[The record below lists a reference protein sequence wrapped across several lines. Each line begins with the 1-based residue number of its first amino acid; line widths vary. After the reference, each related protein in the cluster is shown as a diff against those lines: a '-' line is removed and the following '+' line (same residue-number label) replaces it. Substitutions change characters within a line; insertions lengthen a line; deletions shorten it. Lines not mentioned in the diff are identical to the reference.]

1 MLINIIL
8 YKFYSDLQKFIF
20 SNNILIT
27 ASGFSIGIA
36 TKEVIEKIL
45 NAIII
50 PSIQWVLTFFHIK
63 YLMKFELLNTS
74 VYILWSILIW
84 IITIIFTFVLLEY
97 FLNQTI
103 FGLKSTIK
111 QNDTNDFIK
120 SKTEAKL
127 ENIIPITQED
137 QNYLKK
143 ERTQDD
149 NILKKTQ
156 EEGKSQINKII
167 NDETKKIF
175 EKFQDL
181 DPYTS
186 QFSPVNFWL

>member
-1 MLINIIL
+1 MLINIIY

-20 SNNILIT
+20 SNNILVT

-50 PSIQWVLTFFHIK
+50 PSINWILTFFHIK
-63 YLMKFELLNTS
+63 YLMKYEILNNS
-74 VYILWSILIW
+74 LYIIWSILIW

-103 FGLKSTIK
+103 FGLKGTIK
-111 QNDTNDFIK
+111 QIDTVDFIK

-127 ENIIPITQED
+127 DNIIPITQED
-137 QNYLKK
+137 QNYIKNEK
-143 ERTQDD
+143 NQDD

-156 EEGKSQINKII
+156 EEGKSKINKII
-167 NDETKKIF
+167 DDETKKIL
-175 EKFQDL
+175 ETFQDL
-181 DPYTS
+181 DPYTNN
-186 QFSPVNFWL
+186 FSPVNFLL